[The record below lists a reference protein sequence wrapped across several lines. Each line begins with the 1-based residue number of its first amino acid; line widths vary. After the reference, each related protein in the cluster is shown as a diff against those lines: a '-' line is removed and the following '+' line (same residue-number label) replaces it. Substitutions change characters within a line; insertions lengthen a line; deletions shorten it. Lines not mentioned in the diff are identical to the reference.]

1 MGLLAENKSRSRIN
15 KDPNNTRWTR
25 DTTTFGQKIL
35 RAQGWQ
41 PGQYLG
47 VQDSAHAE
55 LHSAASAS
63 YIRVSLKDD
72 MKGLGFNKAKEDQ
85 VTGLD
90 VFSDLLSRLNGK
102 SDDAIEGDKLARL
115 EVKTHRYVEAKW
127 GPMRFVRGGLLV
139 GDEMKEV
146 PVPAVE
152 DAKIPQHVEEE
163 SGKSSKKSKKRKA
176 ADLQEDSEGGS
187 SSDAKKEEKRR
198 RKEERKSAKKSGGR
212 GEGGETDDEEGS
224 RLKKKAKKRRSK
236 KDEGKSSGAGSEDIE
251 EEEEGG
257 GGEEEEEEG
266 GGGEEE
272 EEEAVQV
279 DAKKSK
285 KRDKKEKKEKK
296 EKREK
301 QGKKEKADPKEKRDK
316 KEKKSRKKRDA
327 AEAEAQPEV
336 EAKSTADLDK
346 KTSTS
351 TSETSTPSTTGGLVP
366 GSRNFVRS
374 RFIAQKRQAVMD
386 AKALAQIFMVK
397 A

>member
-15 KDPNNTRWTR
+15 KDPNNTKWTR

-102 SDDAIEGDKLARL
+102 SDDAIEGDKQARL
-115 EVKTHRYVEAKW
+115 EVKTHRYVEARW

-146 PVPAVE
+146 PVPALE
-152 DAKIPQHVEEE
+152 DAKKQQHLDEEL
-163 SGKSSKKSKKRKA
+163 GKSSKKSKKRKA
-176 ADLQEDSEGGS
+176 ADLQEDSEGDS
-187 SSDAKKEEKRR
+187 SPDAKKEEKRR
-198 RKEERKSAKKSGGR
+198 RKEERKLAKKSGGR

-224 RLKKKAKKRRSK
+224 RLKKKAKKRSK
-236 KDEGKSSGAGSEDIE
+236 KDEGKSSGTGSEDVE

-257 GGEEEEEEG
+257 GG
-266 GGGEEE
+266 
-272 EEEAVQV
+272 EAVQV

-296 EKREK
+296 ERKEK
-301 QGKKEKADPKEKRDK
+301 EGKKEKADLKEKKDK
-316 KEKKSRKKRDA
+316 KEKKSRKKTDA
-327 AEAEAQPEV
+327 AEAEAKP
-336 EAKSTADLDK
+336 TAEPDT

-351 TSETSTPSTTGGLVP
+351 TSGTSTPTATGGLVP

>member
-15 KDPNNTRWTR
+15 KDPNNTKWTR

-102 SDDAIEGDKLARL
+102 SDDAIEGDKQARL

-146 PVPAVE
+146 PVPALE
-152 DAKIPQHVEEE
+152 DAKEPQHLDEE

-176 ADLQEDSEGGS
+176 ADLQEDSEGES
-187 SSDAKKEEKRR
+187 SPDAKKKEKRR
-198 RKEERKSAKKSGGR
+198 RKEERKLAKKSGDR
-212 GEGGETDDEEGS
+212 AEGGQTDDEEGS
-224 RLKKKAKKRRSK
+224 RLKKKAKKRSK
-236 KDEGKSSGAGSEDIE
+236 KDEGKSSGTGSEDV

-257 GGEEEEEEG
+257 
-266 GGGEEE
+266 
-272 EEEAVQV
+272 EEAVQV

-296 EKREK
+296 ERKEK
-301 QGKKEKADPKEKRDK
+301 GGKKEKTDLKEKKDK
-316 KEKKSRKKRDA
+316 KEKKSQKKRDA
-327 AEAEAQPEV
+327 AEAEAKP
-336 EAKSTADLDK
+336 TAGLDT
-346 KTSTS
+346 KTSTL
-351 TSETSTPSTTGGLVP
+351 TSGTSTPTTMGGLVP

>member
-15 KDPNNTRWTR
+15 KDPNNTKWTR

-102 SDDAIEGDKLARL
+102 SDDAIEGDKQARL

-146 PVPAVE
+146 PVPALE
-152 DAKIPQHVEEE
+152 EAKKPQHLDEE

-176 ADLQEDSEGGS
+176 ADLQEDSEGES
-187 SSDAKKEEKRR
+187 SPDAKKKEKRR
-198 RKEERKSAKKSGGR
+198 RKDERKLAKKSGGR
-212 GEGGETDDEEGS
+212 AEGGQTNDEEGS
-224 RLKKKAKKRRSK
+224 RLKKKAKKRSK
-236 KDEGKSSGAGSEDIE
+236 KDEGKSSGTGSEDV

-257 GGEEEEEEG
+257 
-266 GGGEEE
+266 
-272 EEEAVQV
+272 EEAVRV

-285 KRDKKEKKEKK
+285 KRDK
-296 EKREK
+296 
-301 QGKKEKADPKEKRDK
+301 RDK
-316 KEKKSRKKRDA
+316 KEKKERKEGKKEKVDLKEKKDKKEKKSQKKRDA
-327 AEAEAQPEV
+327 AEAEA
-336 EAKSTADLDK
+336 EAKPTAGLDT

-351 TSETSTPSTTGGLVP
+351 TSGTSTPTTTGGLVP